1 MRKLVTFV
9 AVFLGLLAVPATAS
23 ALKFEAAPGTP
34 LAPATSVIDPSPVM
48 PPGFSPTDIATG
60 DFNKDGYGDIAVITD
75 YISVQGPD
83 GPEISPL
90 SKNIY
95 VYLGSADGSLESS
108 ASNPIGADS
117 PIAGGRF
124 MIRAIDVDGDGDLDL
139 VTGSGGNPT
148 IIEIYQN
155 GFNGTHEAF
164 ATVPGQTLSL
174 DDSESAAGYRS
185 VSLGDQDDD
194 GDVDMALGLYDN
206 RYVFIRNLSS
216 LDGLEIPNPSVEV
229 SRDDPQDID
238 GITSTAIG
246 NFGDG
251 TGPDAFGDLVMVSS
265 PGFRAE
271 NQPPD
276 RLLYARGDGASSFAS
291 PVELLRT
298 GTDEYLGWVSK
309 ADLNGDQYD
318 DIVFKVQT
326 ATGENIVRAALGSA
340 DGPVIQA
347 GEGSSISVYGA
358 QQPAPGDFNGDGD
371 QDVAIPQF
379 VDDGFQVGLGDGS
392 GRLALDFAGPFA
404 LAAVDSADF
413 FPQASATLDAN
424 GDGRLDF
431 AAASGHSGDAD
442 QARGVAVMLNKPS
455 SGISV
460 SPTSIHFGDVPF
472 DAELIAPVPVTIK
485 SNGDLPLNLG
495 QIGFSGPATGGF
507 SLDRGNCPNGNLASG
522 STCTLEVSMKQNQ
535 SGYFNGFL
543 DITSDATGDPVRIEV
558 IGQVGEAPPTARG
571 LSLKVKSAK
580 KVKAGKK
587 LVVSAIVRNSGKA
600 RSAHFTIRAT
610 APKKM
615 TGRIKFSPLRNL
627 SLDGRSYTTFF
638 FKVPVKKQAKGVLRV
653 KVSLVAK
660 NRKIVRKTGEV
671 RIVKKARRR

>member
-1 MRKLVTFV
+1 
-9 AVFLGLLAVPATAS
+9 
-23 ALKFEAAPGTP
+23 
-34 LAPATSVIDPSPVM
+34 
-48 PPGFSPTDIATG
+48 
-60 DFNKDGYGDIAVITD
+60 
-75 YISVQGPD
+75 
-83 GPEISPL
+83 
-90 SKNIY
+90 
-95 VYLGSADGSLESS
+95 
-108 ASNPIGADS
+108 
-117 PIAGGRF
+117 

-206 RYVFIRNLSS
+206 RYVFIRNLSG

-371 QDVAIPQF
+371 QDVAIPSSSMTDSRLVSATAAAGWLSTSPDRSPWRQSTRLTSF
-379 VDDGFQVGLGDGS
+379 PRQAPPWTPTGTAGS
-392 GRLALDFAGPFA
+392 TSRRPAAIRVMRIRLA
-404 LAAVDSADF
+404 
-413 FPQASATLDAN
+413 AS
-424 GDGRLDF
+424 
-431 AAASGHSGDAD
+431 
-442 QARGVAVMLNKPS
+442 
-455 SGISV
+455 
-460 SPTSIHFGDVPF
+460 
-472 DAELIAPVPVTIK
+472 
-485 SNGDLPLNLG
+485 
-495 QIGFSGPATGGF
+495 
-507 SLDRGNCPNGNLASG
+507 
-522 STCTLEVSMKQNQ
+522 
-535 SGYFNGFL
+535 
-543 DITSDATGDPVRIEV
+543 
-558 IGQVGEAPPTARG
+558 
-571 LSLKVKSAK
+571 
-580 KVKAGKK
+580 
-587 LVVSAIVRNSGKA
+587 
-600 RSAHFTIRAT
+600 RSC
-610 APKKM
+610 
-615 TGRIKFSPLRNL
+615 
-627 SLDGRSYTTFF
+627 
-638 FKVPVKKQAKGVLRV
+638 
-653 KVSLVAK
+653 
-660 NRKIVRKTGEV
+660 
-671 RIVKKARRR
+671 